1 MKRHQIL
8 DGVFIANELVDA
20 MMKEKKET
28 LLFKV
33 GFEKSYDSMSW
44 DFLDYIMERM
54 RLTIHK

>member
-1 MKRHQIL
+1 VKRHQIL

>member
-1 MKRHQIL
+1 M

-44 DFLDYIMERM
+44 DFLDYIMESM